1 MNEDVSYPW
10 TEEFRPKTIEE
21 LIGDEIL
28 LKKLEEYILT
38 KSIPNLLFTGN
49 AGTGKTSIAK
59 ILAKNICGED
69 NYLNINASERNNI
82 DTIRTDVINYC
93 GMMSFNDSIKI
104 IILDEFDGMTIQA
117 QRSLKAVME
126 DYALNTRFIL
136 TSNSENRI
144 IEPIQSR
151 CQKYEFLGA
160 SKLSI
165 AKKCLEI
172 LNKKKIKPKTTKEEL
187 VEGVKGIVN
196 VCYPDIRLTINNL
209 QKFSM
214 GGEFYYNESMKNET
228 IKSTLIDY
236 IKNGKI
242 RSIREEILTS
252 TVDYKLLYDI
262 IFDNVKEITENQE
275 KIGGIMLLVSEYMY
289 RHPTHLNSEIN
300 FVACLV
306 EIRNLLRE
314 L

>member
-1 MNEDVSYPW
+1 MP
-10 TEEFRPKTIEE
+10 
-21 LIGDEIL
+21 
-28 LKKLEEYILT
+28 
-38 KSIPNLLFTGN
+38 
-49 AGTGKTSIAK
+49 GTGKSSIAK
-59 ILAKNICGED
+59 ILAKNICGEN

-93 GMMSFNDSIKI
+93 SISAFNDNIKI

-126 DYALNTRFIL
+126 DYAQNTRFIL

-151 CQKYEFLGA
+151 CQKYQFNGA
-160 SKLSI
+160 NKVNI
-165 AKKCLEI
+165 AKKCFEI
-172 LNKKKIKPKTTKEEL
+172 LNKKKIKPKTNKEDMI
-187 VEGVKGIVN
+187 EGVKGIVN
-196 VCYPDIRLTINNL
+196 SCYPDIRLTINTL
-209 QKFSM
+209 QKFSVNN
-214 GGEFYYNESMKNET
+214 EFFYNESLKNESVKT
-228 IKSTLIDY
+228 TLIEY

-242 RSIREEILTS
+242 KSIREEILTT

-262 IFDNVKEITENQE
+262 IFDNTKEITENQE
-275 KIGGIMLLVSEYMY
+275 KIGGIILIVSEYMY

-300 FVACLV
+300 FVACLI
-306 EIRNLLRE
+306 EIRNLIKE